1 MENWFH
7 KQAILAAATNV
18 NTNFI
23 EVPLKPS

>member
-7 KQAILAAATNV
+7 KQAILTAATNV
-18 NTNFI
+18 NIYFI